1 MMRLRFALV
10 DRDSTGTVLRRTARQ
25 LWTDASGQNL
35 AEYALLL
42 VLLALATL
50 AAVRLLG
57 ITIGDFFGIA
67 NSLNDVF

>member
-1 MMRLRFALV
+1 
-10 DRDSTGTVLRRTARQ
+10 
-25 LWTDASGQNL
+25 L